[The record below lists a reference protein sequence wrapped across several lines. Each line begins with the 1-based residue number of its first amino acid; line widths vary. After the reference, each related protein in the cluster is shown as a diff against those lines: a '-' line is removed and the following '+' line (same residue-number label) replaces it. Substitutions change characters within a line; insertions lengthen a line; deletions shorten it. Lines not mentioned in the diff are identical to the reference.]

1 MTRRASAL
9 VLCLLGT
16 IACSD
21 PKSNSPGAAGE
32 SSTGGSSAGT
42 TSVSQAGNPDAVEA
56 GGAAGE
62 PSLPACNDLE
72 LDAPPFSL
80 TTDPEPAPAATGGEI
95 ADGTYFATAQILYDT
110 TSSLTFELGS
120 LKVVIAG
127 ASWQEA
133 SADDANPNRHTTSTL
148 STTGTTLDLTRTCP
162 TEGTTDSGEYSAD
175 GDGFTLYVQDRGATF
190 ATVFTRQ

>member
-1 MTRRASAL
+1 MTFRVPTLA
-9 VLCLLGT
+9 LCLLGS

-21 PKSNSPGAAGE
+21 PKPEVPGAAGT

-42 TSVSQAGNPDAVEA
+42 MSGSQAGNLGSGDS

-62 PSLPACNDLE
+62 PSLPPCNDLE
-72 LDAPPFSL
+72 LDAPTVNL
-80 TTDPEPAPAATGGEI
+80 TTDPDPAPAPTGGEI
-95 ADGTYFATAQILYDT
+95 ADGTYFATAEILYET
-110 TSSLTFELGS
+110 ASSLTFEFGS
-120 LKVVIAG
+120 AKVVIAG

-133 SADDANPNRHTTSTL
+133 SADVANPNRHTTSTL

-162 TEGTTDSGEYSAD
+162 TAGVTESAEYSAD
-175 GDGFTLYVQDRGATF
+175 GDGFTLYVEDGGETF